1 MSRISTLVRPGA
13 RRHPTAAALAAAAIA
28 AGSLVAGALAATTA
42 SAAEA
47 LRVCAT
53 TPDLASLVRRVGGDR
68 VAVTAFVKPT
78 EDPHFAEAKP
88 SFVKALS
95 EADLF
100 VENGLDLEVG
110 YAPPLLQGARNPRL
124 LPGNAGFLDASRS
137 ITPRD
142 VPTGTVDRSQGDVH
156 PYGNPH
162 YLLDPLNGVRVAR
175 AIADKLAEL
184 DAAGKSDYDARA
196 AELEKEV
203 YRALVGQRL
212 ADKYGAD
219 VPKLALLFEHG
230 RLAPYLESQ
239 GESSQL
245 AGWLGDMAPHFGAKA
260 VQDHRIW
267 TYFAARFGLD
277 LVGELEPKPGIPPT
291 TRHLNE
297 LVDLMRAQ
305 DVRLVLASAYY
316 DPRYAEFLSE
326 KVGAKV
332 LKMAN
337 QVGAVPGA
345 DGYVGMID
353 HDVRE
358 VVRALGA
365 KP

>member
-68 VAVTAFVKPT
+68 VAVTAFVKAT
-78 EDPHFAEAKP
+78 
-88 SFVKALS
+88 S

-277 LVGELEPKPGIPPT
+277 LVGELEPKPGIPP
-291 TRHLNE
+291 
-297 LVDLMRAQ
+297 
-305 DVRLVLASAYY
+305 
-316 DPRYAEFLSE
+316 
-326 KVGAKV
+326 
-332 LKMAN
+332 
-337 QVGAVPGA
+337 
-345 DGYVGMID
+345 
-353 HDVRE
+353 
-358 VVRALGA
+358 
-365 KP
+365 